1 MICRIVERQPIV
13 MGQPPEWYTA
23 FEEVR
28 EKRRKDHVL
37 PPINKLVDSI
47 LNDKEESI
55 VNEDKDTIVYVFL
68 DVYE

>member
-1 MICRIVERQPIV
+1 